1 MKIQHLPTATRKT
14 IEVTIDEWGGD
25 IIIRQLSA
33 AEMKEL
39 QALAA
44 KGIDVSSKSVTDISK
59 LDDFKTALIMKAWVD
74 EYGNPVLSS
83 ESDRGMLNQQ
93 PFVVIEKIANAIG
106 VLNGLLS
113 DDDSRA
119 KLDAIKKN

>member
-14 IEVTIDEWGGD
+14 VEITIEEWGGE

-44 KGIDVSSKSVTDISK
+44 KGVDLSSKSVKDVSK
-59 LDDFKTALIMKAWVD
+59 LDDFKTALIVKAWVD
-74 EYGNPVLSS
+74 DEGNPVLRS
-83 ESDRGMLNQQ
+83 EQDREMLNQQ

-106 VLNGLLS
+106 VLNGLL
-113 DDDSRA
+113 DDDDARA

>member
-14 IEVTIDEWGGD
+14 IEVTIEEWGGD

-44 KGIDVSSKSVTDISK
+44 KGIDVSSKSVKDVSK
-59 LDDFKTALIMKAWVD
+59 LDDFKTALIMKAWVGD
-74 EYGNPVLSS
+74 EGNPVLST
-83 ESDRGMLNQQ
+83 ESDREMLNQQ

-113 DDDSRA
+113 DDDARA

>member
-14 IEVTIDEWGGD
+14 VEITIEEWGGE

-44 KGIDVSSKSVTDISK
+44 KGVDLSSKSVKDVSK
-59 LDDFKTALIMKAWVD
+59 LDDFKTALIVKAWVD
-74 EYGNPVLSS
+74 DEGNPVLRS
-83 ESDRGMLNQQ
+83 EQDREMLNQQ

-106 VLNGLLS
+106 VLNGLL
-113 DDDSRA
+113 DDDDARA
-119 KLDAIKKN
+119 KLEKIKKN